1 MNPDQPE
8 PSQGEGPTP
17 EEMLHQVLHQMT
29 AMRTDMADMRGR
41 INHLEQTPAPS
52 AQNPEPPVV
61 LNVPPQAPNPLVL
74 QPRHATNHPEKY
86 DDEDRS
92 KFMPFILELES
103 KLIVDG
109 PAIGDA
115 YAQLQL
121 VERANSELSRLRQG
135 ATPFQEFITEFE
147 RLLLLARGQAWSDD
161 IRISRLK
168 PALNQEIRKAC
179 IGKSMPIL
187 YEAYCEELHRVAN
200 DLEQYQR
207 IENLRRNRRVN
218 RPHYPHTNDQPAAA
232 TAPPLYPNAMD
243 ISNANPAR
251 PPLTCYNCQQ
261 LGHIAR
267 LCNNAYVPRY
277 AAGPQTRRPVAPS
290 NRRTPVTNNVN
301 PITLPAPAN
310 IPTSATMPRDE
321 ELDLENE

>member
-1 MNPDQPE
+1 
-8 PSQGEGPTP
+8 
-17 EEMLHQVLHQMT
+17 
-29 AMRTDMADMRGR
+29 MRIHG
-41 INHLEQTPAPS
+41 S
-52 AQNPEPPVV
+52 AQVMGTVTFVTLTEFF
-61 LNVPPQAPNPLVL
+61 
-74 QPRHATNHPEKY
+74 RHIRILF
-86 DDEDRS
+86 ED
-92 KFMPFILELES
+92 
-103 KLIVDG
+103 
-109 PAIGDA
+109 
-115 YAQLQL
+115 QQL

-147 RLLLLARGQAWSDD
+147 RLLLLAGGQAWPDD
-161 IRISRLK
+161 IQISRLK